1 MKTNQKKPFPKRKIK
16 VPISEDNK
24 TILYHVEFNAEKIS
38 DNLYIHKKIDLETKK
53 PSLKRN
59 NVLWI
64 VTAIPSG
71 IAIFEHYN
79 REIIIEV
86 ALKLSESGLDF
97 SKKTMKDF
105 RDDTIFMEEYGKL
118 VKQLWK

>member
-16 VPISEDNK
+16 VPISKDNK

-86 ALKLSESGLDF
+86 ALKLSKSGLNFNKKNNERF
-97 SKKTMKDF
+97 SRWYYF
-105 RDDTIFMEEYGKL
+105 YGGIW
-118 VKQLWK
+118 QIS